1 MSPSEFSRHPLNRR
15 IGHYKYHD
23 GNSINPGVYVTNTD
37 TAVNNTPTLSLA
49 LLA

>member
-1 MSPSEFSRHPLNRR
+1 MTDNDLFYHPLNRR
-15 IGHYKYHD
+15 IGHCKYNK
-23 GNSINPGVYVTNTD
+23 GNKYNPAVYITNTD